1 MIKMKIIT
9 CNIGKRQVEV
19 GLPSTGTLH
28 INLICKLS
36 SKGKIEESEIRI
48 TGISEESRYRFLQT
62 KSKDI
67 FPIELQS
74 SSLKEITLPTPIG
87 RTKPKMP
94 TETKLLWYKKL
105 KKELEEKGLI

>member
-1 MIKMKIIT
+1 MDEMEIIA
-9 CNIGKRQVEV
+9 CNIGKRQLEV
-19 GLPSTGTLH
+19 GLPSTGTIH
-28 INLICKLS
+28 INLICTLS
-36 SKGKIEESEIRI
+36 PLGKIEESEIRI
-48 TGISEESRYRFLQT
+48 TGITEESRYRFLQT
-62 KSKDI
+62 KSEDI

-74 SSLKEITLPTPIG
+74 SSLKEITLPTPFA

>member
-1 MIKMKIIT
+1 MEIIA

-19 GLPSTGTLH
+19 GLPSTGTIH

-36 SKGKIEESEIRI
+36 STGKMDESEIRI
-48 TGISEESRYRFLQT
+48 TGITEESQYRFLQT
-62 KSKDI
+62 KSEDL

-74 SSLKEITLPTPIG
+74 SSLKEIKFPTPFA

-94 TETKLLWYKKL
+94 TEAKLFWYKKL